1 MTDVFEIA
9 MERRATLMA
18 EIAEVD
24 DFIRK
29 AESWWKSKDPA
40 PKKNADIDAPLHYEP
55 SDILKAIAA

>member
-24 DFIRK
+24 DFIHK
-29 AESWWKSKDPA
+29 AESWWKSMAPA
-40 PKKNADIDAPLHYEP
+40 QKKNAAPDASPHFEP
-55 SDILKAIAA
+55 SDILEAIAA